1 MTTVTTIEIVRR
13 DIAEADDAD
22 SLRYA
27 YRVCGLAD
35 RHVELGFGAGYTGKV
50 FCISGLCDG
59 ACELPATPA
68 RLAAFNE
75 HIARLRRNNAAA
87 TREERRY
94 SPQRIE
100 ENVNCERRQIG

>member
-13 DIAEADDAD
+13 DMAEADDAD

-59 ACELPATPA
+59 ACELPAPPE
-68 RLAAFNE
+68 RLAAFNG
-75 HIARLRRNNAAA
+75 HIARLQRNNAAA

-94 SPQRIE
+94 SPRRSE
-100 ENVNCERRQIG
+100 EAVAMMRRTIG